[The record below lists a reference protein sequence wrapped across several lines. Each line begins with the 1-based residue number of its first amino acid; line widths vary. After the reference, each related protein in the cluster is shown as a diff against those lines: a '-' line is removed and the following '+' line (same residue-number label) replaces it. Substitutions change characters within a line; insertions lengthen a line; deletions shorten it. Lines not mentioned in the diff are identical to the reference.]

1 MPKVFL
7 KKLNARLQGGHP
19 WIYENEIGR
28 VEGDYENGDLVDVF
42 RPDGSF
48 FGKGYVND
56 RSLIRVRLLTRK
68 NEKIDEVFF
77 EERIKRALELRKRL
91 VKDTDAF
98 RVVHSEGDFLPGL
111 VVDKYRDYLVVQFT
125 TLGMEK
131 LKEKVIDSLLKIFE
145 PAGIYEKSVG
155 SFREK
160 EGLQDF
166 EGWIYGNGPEL
177 IEFEMN
183 GLKFLADLKGQ
194 KTGAFL
200 DQRENARMV
209 IDFSD
214 GKVCLDVFSYTGNFA
229 AHLLRGGAKHVTLID
244 YSERALEVAKE
255 ILMMNGFEGKFELI
269 NANAFDLLKVFDK
282 DGKVFDLVVLDPPSF
297 AKSAKSLENAKRGYK
312 EVNLRAVRVLKK
324 PGILVTS
331 SCTQV
336 VSEETF
342 KEILV
347 EVSQDTKTILTVL
360 KRGGQPSDHPVTLNI
375 PETNYL
381 KFFILQVEKR

>member
-1 MPKVFL
+1 LPKVFL
-7 KKLNARLQGGHP
+7 KKLNARLQSGHP
-19 WIYENEIGR
+19 WIYENEIER

-68 NEKIDEVFF
+68 NEKIDEAFF
-77 EERIKRALELRKRL
+77 EERIKRALELRKKL

-131 LKEKVIDSLLKIFE
+131 LKERVIDSLLKIFE
-145 PAGIYEKSVG
+145 PTGIYEKSVG

-209 IDFSD
+209 MDFSD

-255 ILMMNGFEGKFELI
+255 ILKMNGFEGKFELI

-312 EVNLRAVRVLKK
+312 EVNLRAVRILKK

>member
-7 KKLNARLQGGHP
+7 KKLNARLQSGHP
-19 WIYENEIGR
+19 WIYENEIER

-68 NEKIDEVFF
+68 NEKIDEAFF
-77 EERIKRALELRKRL
+77 EERIKRALELRKKL

-131 LKEKVIDSLLKIFE
+131 LKERVIDSLLKIFE
-145 PAGIYEKSVG
+145 PTGIYEKSVG

-209 IDFSD
+209 MDFSD

-229 AHLLRGGAKHVTLID
+229 AHLLQGGAKHVTLID

>member
-7 KKLNARLQGGHP
+7 KKLNARLQSGHP

-68 NEKIDEVFF
+68 NEKIDEAFF

-209 IDFSD
+209 MDFSD

-255 ILMMNGFEGKFELI
+255 ILKMNGFEGKFELI

-312 EVNLRAVRVLKK
+312 EVNLRAVRILKK

>member
-7 KKLNARLQGGHP
+7 KKLNARLQSGHP

-56 RSLIRVRLLTRK
+56 HSLIRVRLLTRK
-68 NEKIDEVFF
+68 NEKIDEAFF

-160 EGLQDF
+160 EELQDF

-209 IDFSD
+209 MDFSD

-255 ILMMNGFEGKFELI
+255 ILKMNGFEGKFELI

-312 EVNLRAVRVLKK
+312 EVNLRAVRILKK

>member
-68 NEKIDEVFF
+68 NEKIDEAFF

>member
-7 KKLNARLQGGHP
+7 KKLNARLQSGHP

-56 RSLIRVRLLTRK
+56 HSLIRVRLLTRK
-68 NEKIDEVFF
+68 NEKIDEAFF

-209 IDFSD
+209 MDFSD

-255 ILMMNGFEGKFELI
+255 ILKMNGFEGKFELI

-312 EVNLRAVRVLKK
+312 EVNLRAVRILKK

>member
-7 KKLNARLQGGHP
+7 KKLNARLQSGHP
-19 WIYENEIGR
+19 WIYENEIER

-68 NEKIDEVFF
+68 NEKIDEAFF
-77 EERIKRALELRKRL
+77 EERIKRALELRKKL

-131 LKEKVIDSLLKIFE
+131 LKERVIDSLLKIFE
-145 PAGIYEKSVG
+145 PTGIYEKSVG

-209 IDFSD
+209 MDFSD

-255 ILMMNGFEGKFELI
+255 ILKMNGFEGKFELI

-312 EVNLRAVRVLKK
+312 EVNLRAVRILKK

>member
-1 MPKVFL
+1 LPKVFL
-7 KKLNARLQGGHP
+7 KKLNARLQSGHP
-19 WIYENEIGR
+19 WIYENEIER

-68 NEKIDEVFF
+68 NEKIDEAFF
-77 EERIKRALELRKRL
+77 EERIKRALELRKKL

-131 LKEKVIDSLLKIFE
+131 LKERVIDSLLKIFE
-145 PAGIYEKSVG
+145 PTGIYEKSVG

-209 IDFSD
+209 MDFSD

-255 ILMMNGFEGKFELI
+255 ILKMNGFEGKFELI

-312 EVNLRAVRVLKK
+312 EVNLRAVRILKK

-342 KEILV
+342 KEILM